1 MTFKELN
8 LHSTIL
14 ESLDAVGFES
24 PTPVQ
29 EQAIPIVIDNNDI
42 IAVAQTGTGKT
53 AAFLIPVLHKLL
65 TEDHP
70 QEGIKA
76 LVITP
81 TRELAVQIDKEMEGF
96 SYFTNCTSLAVY
108 GGGDRRAFEAEK
120 KAFTHGVDIIIATP
134 GRMKSHM
141 NLGYVNT
148 KNLKFLIL
156 DEADRMLDMGFHDDI
171 LKIIEKLPKKRQNLL
186 FSATMPPDIRK
197 LAKAVMNEPKEIN
210 IAISKPAE
218 GVLQLVYL
226 VNDKHKVRL
235 AESLLKEKDLKSVLI
250 FASTKKN
257 VDILARSL
265 KKKGMNAA
273 AIHSDLTQDEREE
286 TLRLFRARKI
296 NQLVATDIM
305 ARGIDIKEIDLVIN
319 YEVPSD
325 ASDYVHRVGRTAR
338 ASATGI
344 AITFVNENDMNN
356 FHKIEQLIDTKI
368 FKQKIPAEIG
378 ESPEWRVGYR
388 KSGGSRKPNFKNKRS
403 NNNRP
408 KK

>member
-1 MTFKELN
+1 MTFRDLN
-8 LHSTIL
+8 LHPTIID
-14 ESLDAVGFES
+14 SLDAVGFES

-29 EQAIPIVIDNNDI
+29 EQAIPIVVGNNDI
-42 IAVAQTGTGKT
+42 IACAQTGTGKT

-65 TEDHP
+65 TEE
-70 QEGIKA
+70 QSTEGIKA

-108 GGGDRRAFEAEK
+108 GGGDRMSFEAEK

-148 KNLKFLIL
+148 ENLKFLIL

-171 LKIIEKLPKKRQNLL
+171 MKIIEKLPKKRQNLL
-186 FSATMPPDIRK
+186 FSATMPPNIRT
-197 LAKAVMNEPKEIN
+197 LAKEVMNDPKEIN

-218 GVLQLVYL
+218 GVMQLVYL
-226 VNDKHKVRL
+226 VNDKDKVRL
-235 AESLLKEKDLKSVLI
+235 TEDLLREKDLKSVII

-265 KKKGMNAA
+265 KKKGLNAA
-273 AIHSDLTQDEREE
+273 AIHSDLNQEEREE

-296 NQLVATDIM
+296 NQLLATDIM

-344 AITFVNENDMNN
+344 AITYVNEKDMNN
-356 FHKIEQLIDTKI
+356 FHKIEQLIDTEVY
-368 FKQKIPAEIG
+368 KQKIPAEIG
-378 ESPEWRVGYR
+378 TSPEWKVGFR
-388 KSGGSRKPNFKNKRS
+388 KNNKKKSWGKNRKKSG
-403 NNNRP
+403 
-408 KK
+408 KKS

>member
-1 MTFKELN
+1 
-8 LHSTIL
+8 
-14 ESLDAVGFES
+14 
-24 PTPVQ
+24 
-29 EQAIPIVIDNNDI
+29 
-42 IAVAQTGTGKT
+42 
-53 AAFLIPVLHKLL
+53 
-65 TEDHP
+65 
-70 QEGIKA
+70 

-108 GGGDRRAFEAEK
+108 GGGDRMSFEAEK

-148 KNLKFLIL
+148 ENLKFLIL
-156 DEADRMLDMGFHDDI
+156 DEADRMLDMGFNEDI
-171 LKIIEKLPKKRQNLL
+171 RKISEKLPKTRQNLL
-186 FSATMPPDIRK
+186 FSATMPPNIRA
-197 LAKAVMNEPKEIN
+197 LAKEVMVEPKEIN
-210 IAISKPAE
+210 IALSKPAE

-226 VNDKHKVRL
+226 VNDKDKVRL
-235 AESLLKEKDLKSVLI
+235 TEHLLKEKDLKSVII

-265 KKKGMNAA
+265 KKKGLNAA
-273 AIHSDLTQDEREE
+273 AIHSDLNQEEREE
-286 TLRLFRARKI
+286 TLRLFRGRKI
-296 NQLVATDIM
+296 TQLVATDIM

-319 YEVPSD
+319 YEVPGD

-344 AITFVNENDMNN
+344 AITFVNEKDMNN
-356 FHKIEQLIDTKI
+356 FSKIEELIQTTV

-378 ESPEWRVGYR
+378 QSPEWKVGYR
-388 KSGGSRKPNFKNKRS
+388 KSGGRKKSWGKNRNKGGKGR
-403 NNNRP
+403 
-408 KK
+408 K